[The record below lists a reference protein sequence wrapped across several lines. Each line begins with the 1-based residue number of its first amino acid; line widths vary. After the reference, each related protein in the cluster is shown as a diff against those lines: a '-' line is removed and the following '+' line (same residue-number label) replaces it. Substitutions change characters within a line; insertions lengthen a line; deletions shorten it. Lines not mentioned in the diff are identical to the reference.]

1 MDKFQDIQIAS
12 RPSCFVDTD
21 WASGYVPNGNC
32 GMFFVYFYLDH
43 VVSVTT
49 EEI

>member
-1 MDKFQDIQIAS
+1 MDNFQLAS
-12 RPSCFVDTD
+12 CPSCFVDTD
-21 WASGYVPNGNC
+21 WGGYVLNGNC

-43 VVSVTT
+43 VVSVTM